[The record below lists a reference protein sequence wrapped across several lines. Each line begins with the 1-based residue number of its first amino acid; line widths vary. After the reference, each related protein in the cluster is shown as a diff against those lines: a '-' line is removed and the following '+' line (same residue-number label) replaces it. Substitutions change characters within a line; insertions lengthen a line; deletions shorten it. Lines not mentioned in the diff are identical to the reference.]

1 MIRPGQRVAVVGGG
15 ALGLRLA
22 WHLAGAGAAVT
33 VLEAAPELGGLASSW
48 SVETADGPVAWDRF
62 YHVLLE
68 SDQAVKALLADVGLD
83 TEVRWTTTG
92 TGYWAEGRVSPVSTP
107 RDFLRLPGLSL
118 VAKARL
124 AATLARGTTVR
135 DWRALERMP
144 VQEWLTRWSGRRTFA
159 QFWVPLLEAKLG
171 DAWRQANAAFIW
183 ATIQRLTKARRAGI
197 GDERFGAVPGGAGRV
212 LAELG
217 RGLATRGVDVRTG
230 VRVEEITTSE
240 AGVELRVA
248 GERPSFDHA
257 VVTTTPRVAAAMLPG
272 LDRADAARWRA
283 IRYQGVVCVS
293 LVLRRPL
300 APYYLT
306 YLMDDLP
313 FTAVVEMTTLIP
325 PAWIGGHTLVYL
337 PRYVAADDPLFD
349 RADDDLVAGFL
360 AGLDRVHPGASAG
373 VVGARVARAR
383 EVFPLPVLH
392 YSERVPPIATGL
404 DGVHLVSSAQIVNGT
419 LNLDETVGLA
429 DASAASLLGR
439 PVGSR

>member
-22 WHLAGAGAAVT
+22 WHLAAAGVAVT

-48 SVETADGPVAWDRF
+48 SVDTADGPIAWDRY

-68 SDQAVKALLADVGLD
+68 SDHAMKALLADIGLD

-124 AATLARGTTVR
+124 AVTLARGMTVR

-144 VQEWLTRWSGRRTFA
+144 VEEWLTRWSGRRTFA

-171 DAWRQANAAFIW
+171 HAWRDANAAFIW

-217 RGLATRGVDVRTG
+217 AALTARDVDVRTG
-230 VRVEEITTSE
+230 VRVDEIVTIDG
-240 AGVELRVA
+240 GVELHVA
-248 GERPSFDHA
+248 EARMPFDHA
-257 VVTTTPRVAAAMLPG
+257 VVTSTPRAAASMLPG
-272 LDRADAARWRA
+272 LDPAAAARWRSV
-283 IRYQGVVCVS
+283 RYQGVVCVS

-325 PAWIGGHTLVYL
+325 PAWIGGQTLVYL
-337 PRYVAADDPLFD
+337 PRYVAADDPAFD
-349 RADDDLVAGFL
+349 RADDEIVAEFL
-360 AGLDRVHPGASAG
+360 TGLERVHPGAGAE

-383 EVFPLPVLH
+383 EVFPLPVLR
-392 YSERVPPIATGL
+392 YSEQVPPTDTGL

-429 DASAASLLGR
+429 DASAAALLGR